1 MEQARAE
8 SGSGRIGRRR
18 RGGVDDWHVYPPSI
32 AEDSPF
38 RSILFLVFCLP
49 TQPYHISI
57 YIFFLEFF
65 LAGVYMQL
73 YLSPGSLL
81 SCDFFYCLEMLKLT
95 CSKLDRRYSAMKRV
109 NYAIAV
115 KTMAI

>member
-1 MEQARAE
+1 M
-8 SGSGRIGRRR
+8 
-18 RGGVDDWHVYPPSI
+18 DDWQVYPPSI

-49 TQPYHISI
+49 TKPYHISI

-65 LAGVYMQL
+65 LAGVHVQL

-81 SCDFFYCLEMLKLT
+81 SCDFFYCLEMLKLI
-95 CSKLDRRYSAMKRV
+95 CSKLDGRYSAMKGV
-109 NYAIAV
+109 IYAIPV